1 MQINNF
7 TIQVVNDHRMF
18 YMLDKISGDN
28 ESIFLFKE
36 TPSGRLEHTLFQAY
50 RMANNKVLIAF
61 PFEMPRMT
69 DYNYVA
75 VCGEI
80 EEIVN
85 TQCYERIHNI
95 YTKTPDNDKGCFAFA
110 NSLPVVLDIETG
122 RCDINNYGPINFTK
136 NGLIA
141 EPLVDD
147 VNKLITYEPILS
159 VNGVGHIIFIHM
171 KDDEELAELVI
182 NNFEI
187 PTAARTF
194 MEILKVMT
202 EWAEV
207 HEPPFNNREPVVDKT
222 IQLFETIGLDNDLVD
237 HIKTNQVD
245 MQVAQFLLGNPNA
258 RVRPN
263 GVLPLTTEVENWL
276 LSKLCF
282 MTLSKLLEFYPDA
295 WDTEEVLEKEKEI
308 FTPRMIG
315 CFSNYKME
323 YYTDSLDNIEYCV
336 NTAVFNIGDESLRN
350 FLTGY
355 FEMLKCKRN
364 LLNNI

>member
-7 TIQVVNDHRMF
+7 TIQVVNDYRMF

-36 TPSGRLEHTLFQAY
+36 TPSGRVEHTLFQAY

-61 PFEMPRMT
+61 PFEIPRMT

-95 YTKTPDNDKGCFAFA
+95 YTKTPDNDKGIFAFT
-110 NSLPVVLDIETG
+110 NSLPVVLDSQTN
-122 RCDINNYGPINFTK
+122 RCDMNNYGPSSFTK
-136 NGLIA
+136 DGSSPKSAIVDASKLTIY
-141 EPLVDD
+141 EPL
-147 VNKLITYEPILS
+147 LS
-159 VNGVGHIIFIHM
+159 INGIGHIVYMYFP
-171 KDDEELAELVI
+171 DATDLGETAI

-187 PTAARTF
+187 PTVARTF
-194 MEILKVMT
+194 MEVLKVMT

-207 HEPPFNNREPVVDKT
+207 YEPPFNNREPVVNKT
-222 IQLFETIGLDNDLVD
+222 IQFFETIGLDNDLVD
-237 HIKTNQVD
+237 HVKTNQVD

-295 WDTEEVLEKEKEI
+295 WNAKEVLEKEKEI

-336 NTAVFNIGDESLRN
+336 NTAVFNIGDESVRN

-355 FEMLKCKRN
+355 FEVLKCKRN
-364 LLNNI
+364 LLNSI